1 MSLGEQWRSV
11 MLYRQMS
18 KWKEWGE
25 KEQIRL
31 DLEAARTEA
40 RTEGKAEGMAE
51 GMEKSTLEIVR
62 KMKEAGDS
70 AERIHTITGLSL
82 EAIERM

>member
-1 MSLGEQWRSV
+1 

-18 KWKEWGE
+18 KWKEQGE

-40 RTEGKAEGMAE
+40 QAKGKAE
-51 GMEKSTLEIVR
+51 GMEKSTFEIAGNLK
-62 KMKEAGDS
+62 KMGLS
-70 AERIHTITGLSL
+70 VSQIAEGTGLL
-82 EAIERM
+82 PEVIEKL